1 MSGGHDFHLPK
12 RTLEQHG
19 VWLPYSEKISLKLK
33 VSFIVLTLI
42 LGAICFA
49 LMKNHSGHG
58 DGGHHWFSYKIA
70 NLNKEK
76 INNRNFFSSEIKK
89 CVWYFMMSLFLCK

>member
-49 LMKNHSGHG
+49 LMKNHSGH
-58 DGGHHWFSYKIA
+58 DHGGHHWFTSKLFDLNTEKMMTKYFFLSKI
-70 NLNKEK
+70 K
-76 INNRNFFSSEIKK
+76 NF
-89 CVWYFMMSLFLCK
+89 VWYFMMSLFLCK

>member
-58 DGGHHWFSYKIA
+58 HGGHHWFTSKLLD
-70 NLNKEK
+70 LNTEK
-76 INNRNFFSSEIKK
+76 MMIKYFF
-89 CVWYFMMSLFLCK
+89 